1 MNLYIC
7 TAEKYNY
14 DSTVAMLVAA
24 KSTTGL
30 KSFIENRAKTDSFGD
45 NNAVW
50 LKGRYS
56 SKYVGSAASDIK
68 DEKILLTEY
77 LAG

>member
-7 TAEKYNY
+7 TAEKHNY
-14 DSTVAMLVAA
+14 DSTVAVLIAA

-30 KSFIENRAKTDSFGD
+30 KSFIRQQAENVSFGD

-50 LKGRYS
+50 LGGRYS